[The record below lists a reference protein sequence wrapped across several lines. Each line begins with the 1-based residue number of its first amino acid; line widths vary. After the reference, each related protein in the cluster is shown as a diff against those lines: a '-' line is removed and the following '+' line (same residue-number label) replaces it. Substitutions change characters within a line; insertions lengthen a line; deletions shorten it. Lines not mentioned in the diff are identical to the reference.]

1 MKMMMMIIM
10 IMVIIMMIVYHTMMM
25 TMMLVVC
32 FHPRDCFIIPSPLI
46 VGSPLVGKSYEIA
59 QTENLPHRR
68 QPSFSLVQHLYL
80 SPFLYICPYLCV
92 FVSISYN
99 SISPHRRQPSF
110 WLLQHLKQD
119 RYETDLSFVTK
130 KHSIFFAKE
139 FQDDK
144 WRTECNI

>member
-10 IMVIIMMIVYHTMMM
+10 MMVIIMMIVYHTMMM
-25 TMMLVVC
+25 RMMLVVC

-46 VGSPLVGKSYEIA
+46 LIIGSPLVGKSYEIA

-92 FVSISYN
+92 FVSIFYN
-99 SISPHRRQPSF
+99 CISPHPRQPSF
-110 WLLQHLKQD
+110 SLVQDLEQDIDMKQILVLPHK
-119 RYETDLSFVTK
+119 TL
-130 KHSIFFAKE
+130 
-139 FQDDK
+139 
-144 WRTECNI
+144 CNLCKRVPR